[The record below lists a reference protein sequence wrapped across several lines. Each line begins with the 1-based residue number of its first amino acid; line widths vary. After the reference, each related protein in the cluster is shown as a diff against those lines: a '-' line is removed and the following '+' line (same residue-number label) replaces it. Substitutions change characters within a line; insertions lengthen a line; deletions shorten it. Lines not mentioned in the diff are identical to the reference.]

1 MLYKWGMYNFRY
13 YQKESG
19 LQWGVIFLILS
30 IAINIWMLGTKMID
44 DEWML
49 IGSISLVMILITPL
63 GSNNYVWPALNNL
76 FFTAPVTFWM
86 VYKFA
91 RWGREYV
98 DSTGK
103 FGCFV
108 FEQGKEI
115 SLEKFVKKYK
125 DAYIHLERVKSLE
138 AFFPYEKK

>member
-1 MLYKWGMYNFRY
+1 MLYETDF
-13 YQKESG
+13 
-19 LQWGVIFLILS
+19 
-30 IAINIWMLGTKMID
+30 GTLPKV
-44 DEWML
+44 
-49 IGSISLVMILITPL
+49 LVPK
-63 GSNNYVWPALNNL
+63 NNCAVFFPYFDNN
-76 FFTAPVTFWM
+76 
-86 VYKFA
+86 
-91 RWGREYV
+91 
-98 DSTGK
+98 GK